1 MATNLETKIGRIR
14 NNVTSALAKIAEK
27 GVTVPEGAGSDDLEG
42 LIDAITGGGGGLP
55 LGVSAIDYGTLTPTT
70 DITSTTYIMHKLG
83 VKPNFL
89 CLIATGDFPF
99 KKRINEILLYTA
111 WQKKVTESSGSER
124 SLSIQYTRSYT
135 SGNPNTQYLSMS
147 GDLGSATRA
156 YIECFAS
163 SKLAAGITYLWLA
176 GVIDELE

>member
-1 MATNLETKIGRIR
+1 MGIQAQIDRIK
-14 NNVTSALAKIAEK
+14 NNVTRSLAKVAEK
-27 GVTVPEGAGSDDLEG
+27 GVTVPADANSDDLEG

-99 KKRINEILLYTA
+99 KKRIGEILLYTA
-111 WQKKVTESSGSER
+111 WQKKVTDSSGSER
-124 SLSIQYTRSYT
+124 NLSIQYTKSYA
-135 SGNPNTQYLSMS
+135 SGNPNAQYLTMI
-147 GDLGSATRA
+147 GNVGSATRA
-156 YIECFAS
+156 YIECFAN

>member
-1 MATNLETKIGRIR
+1 MGIQAQIDRIR
-14 NNVTSALAKIAEK
+14 NNVTRSLAKVAEK
-27 GVTVPEGAGSDDLEG
+27 GVTVPADANSDDLEG

-124 SLSIQYTRSYT
+124 NLSIQYTRAYT
-135 SGNPNTQYLSMS
+135 SGNPNAQYLSMS
-147 GDLGSATRA
+147 GNLGSATRA

>member
-1 MATNLETKIGRIR
+1 MGIQAQIDRIK
-14 NNVTSALAKIAEK
+14 NNVTRSLAKVAEK
-27 GVTVPEGAGSDDLEG
+27 GVTVPADANSDDLEG

-89 CLIATGDFPF
+89 CLIATGDFPI
-99 KKRINEILLYTA
+99 KERNYEILLYTV
-111 WQKKVTESSGSER
+111 WQKKVIESSGSER
-124 SLSIQYTRSYT
+124 SLLIQYTRSYA
-135 SGNPNTQYLSMS
+135 SDNLNPQCLSMS
-147 GDLGSATRA
+147 GNLGSATRA
-156 YIECFAS
+156 YIECFTS